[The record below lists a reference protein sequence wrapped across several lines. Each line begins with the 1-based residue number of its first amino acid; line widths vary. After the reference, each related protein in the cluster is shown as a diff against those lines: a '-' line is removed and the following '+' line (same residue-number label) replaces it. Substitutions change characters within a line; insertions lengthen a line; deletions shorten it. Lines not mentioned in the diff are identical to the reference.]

1 MKSYIADTLIGI
13 FAFDEIGNI
22 LNFIDFDDDY
32 EKVIEFYIALD
43 GDIIQ
48 KVFEHFLLEL
58 KNSGFNEFIFDNKK
72 LESLISEKFGLKT
85 FFESRS
91 IEFKTF
97 RLNLEDHLKKIGI
110 NKTSEEILKQYKI
123 VSEELTRKKV
133 SQASGHSDNIITQ
146 IITVLDV
153 IKKSLSLFSSHLRE
167 WYGLHF
173 PELTDKIIEDNIILA
188 ELISTLGSREN
199 FTFENIDKFFDLKES
214 KIKALEQYALESMGA
229 SIELN
234 ILQNYAEQIISLDT
248 YRQQLENYLEAL
260 MEENA
265 PNINTL
271 IGSLIGAKLI
281 AKAGGLQKLAY
292 MPASR
297 IQLLGAEKALY
308 RFLKTGEKRP
318 KHGLIFQWNQ
328 IRSAKPWIRGKI
340 SRVVA
345 GKVGLAAKVDFFNG
359 EFMGDVLSQEIDKKI
374 KEIEV
379 KYPNPPKKAQPV
391 RSQKKK
397 NKKEK
402 IREDC

>member
-1 MKSYIADTLIGI
+1 
-13 FAFDEIGNI
+13 
-22 LNFIDFDDDY
+22 NFIDFDDDY

-48 KVFEHFLLEL
+48 EVFEHFLLEL

-85 FFESRS
+85 FFESRA

-110 NKTSEEILKQYKI
+110 NKTSKEILKQYKI
-123 VSEELTRKKV
+123 VSEELTRKKI
-133 SQASGHSDNIITQ
+133 SQASGHSDNVITQ

-173 PELTDKIIEDNIILA
+173 PELTDKIIEDNLILA

-229 SIELN
+229 SIELS

-359 EFMGDVLSQEIDKKI
+359 EFMGDVLSREIDKKI

-397 NKKEK
+397 PKKRK
-402 IREDC
+402 

>member
-85 FFESRS
+85 FFESKS

-133 SQASGHSDNIITQ
+133 SQASGHSDNVITQ

-173 PELTDKIIEDNIILA
+173 PELTDKIVEDNIILA
-188 ELISTLGSREN
+188 ELISTLGSRDN

-340 SRVVA
+340 ARVIA
-345 GKVGLAAKVDFFNG
+345 GKIGLSAKVDFFNG
-359 EFMGDVLSQEIDKKI
+359 EFIGDVLSQDIDKKI
-374 KEIEV
+374 KEIEE
-379 KYPNPPKKAQPV
+379 KYPNPPKKAQPI

-397 NKKEK
+397 PKKRK
-402 IREDC
+402 

>member
-85 FFESRS
+85 FFESKS

-133 SQASGHSDNIITQ
+133 SQASGHSDNVITQ

-173 PELTDKIIEDNIILA
+173 PELTDKIVEDNIILA
-188 ELISTLGSREN
+188 ELISTLGSRDN

-248 YRQQLENYLEAL
+248 YRQQLEIYLEAL

-340 SRVVA
+340 ARVIA
-345 GKVGLAAKVDFFNG
+345 GKIGLSAKVDFFNG
-359 EFMGDVLSQEIDKKI
+359 EFIGDVLSQDIDKKI
-374 KEIEV
+374 KEIEE
-379 KYPNPPKKAQPV
+379 KYPNPPKKAQPI

-397 NKKEK
+397 PKKRK
-402 IREDC
+402 

>member
-43 GDIIQ
+43 SDIIQ

-123 VSEELTRKKV
+123 VSEELTRKKI

-173 PELTDKIIEDNIILA
+173 PELTDKIIEDNLILA

-265 PNINTL
+265 PNINTI

-359 EFMGDVLSQEIDKKI
+359 EFMGNVLSQEIDKKI

-397 NKKEK
+397 PKKRK
-402 IREDC
+402 

>member
-13 FAFDEIGNI
+13 FAFDEMGNI
-22 LNFIDFDDDY
+22 LNFIDFNDDY
-32 EKVIEFYIALD
+32 EKIIEFYNALES
-43 GDIIQ
+43 DIIQ
-48 KVFEHFLLEL
+48 KVFENFLLEL
-58 KNSGFNEFIFDNKK
+58 KNSGSNEFIFDNKK
-72 LESLISEKFGLKT
+72 LESLTSEKFELKT

-110 NKTSEEILKQYKI
+110 NKTSEEILRQYKI

-133 SQASGHSDNIITQ
+133 SRASGHSDNVITQ
-146 IITVLDV
+146 SITVLET

-173 PELTDKIIEDNIILA
+173 PELTDKIIEGNIILA

-199 FTFENIDKFFDLKES
+199 FTFENIDKIFDLKES

-229 SIELN
+229 DIELN

-265 PNINTL
+265 PNVNTL

-328 IRSAKPWIRGKI
+328 IRSAKPYHRGKI
-340 SRVVA
+340 ARVVA
-345 GKVGLAAKVDFFNG
+345 GKIGLAAKLDFFNG
-359 EFMGDVLSQEIDKKI
+359 EFMGDILSNEIAEKI
-374 KEIEV
+374 KEIEE
-379 KYPNPPKKAQPV
+379 KYPNPPKKIQPV
-391 RSQKKK
+391 KSQKKK
-397 NKKEK
+397 SKKRK
-402 IREDC
+402 

>member
-85 FFESRS
+85 FFESKS

-133 SQASGHSDNIITQ
+133 SQASGHSDNVITQ

-173 PELTDKIIEDNIILA
+173 PELTDKIVEDNIILA
-188 ELISTLGSREN
+188 ELISTLGSRDN

-248 YRQQLENYLEAL
+248 YRQQLEIYLEAL

-340 SRVVA
+340 ARVIA
-345 GKVGLAAKVDFFNG
+345 GKIGLSAKVDFFNG
-359 EFMGDVLSQEIDKKI
+359 EFIGDALSQDIDKKI
-374 KEIEV
+374 KEIEE

-391 RSQKKK
+391 RSHKKK
-397 NKKEK
+397 PKKRK
-402 IREDC
+402 